1 MVLYE
6 TGSILFNSNPEGAS
20 IYIGGL
26 SQNVNTPCEV
36 VDIPIG
42 EYIYELKMEGYV
54 TMVGNVTVLQDQIT
68 EVNVDLIPVP
78 KKGTTEAL
86 IDIFKFMMLVG
97 GALGAIRLIER
108 RGKYSDK
115 YLYK

>member
-1 MVLYE
+1 MIPYE
-6 TGSILFNSNPEGAS
+6 TGSILFNSSPEGAS

-54 TMVGNVTVLQDQIT
+54 TIVGNVTVLQDQIT
-68 EVNVDLIPVP
+68 EVSVDLIPVP
-78 KKGTTEAL
+78 GKGTTETL

-97 GALGAIRLIER
+97 GTLSAIKLIDR

-115 YLYK
+115 YL